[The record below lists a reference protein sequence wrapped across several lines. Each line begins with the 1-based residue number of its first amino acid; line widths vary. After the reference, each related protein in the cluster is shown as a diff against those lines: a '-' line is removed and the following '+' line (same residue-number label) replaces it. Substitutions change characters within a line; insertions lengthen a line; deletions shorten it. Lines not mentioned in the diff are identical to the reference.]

1 MLQDIEQLRKQYE
14 ADLGEIGVKFMTFCI
29 EQNIQLDLLRG
40 LTHAISEKD
49 AELTDKLFKAFGV
62 VHASLTESM
71 SKALDLSEEESV
83 RIFNAASEIYEMVRQ
98 QRTDG
103 ETKTND

>member
-1 MLQDIEQLRKQYE
+1 MLQDIEQLKKQYE
-14 ADLGEIGVKFMTFCI
+14 GDFGEIGVKFMTFCI

-40 LTHAISEKD
+40 LIHAVGEKD
-49 AELTDKLFKAFGV
+49 GELSEKLFKAFGV

-71 SKALDLSEEESV
+71 SKALDLSDEASV
-83 RIFNAASEIYEMVRQ
+83 RIFNTASEIYELVRK